1 VIILRYG
8 ELYWCWVNRQLLTDE
23 GPATQDF
30 VEDLRETLLQDP
42 LELVEEEEHLVAEIA
57 VRICYELTNGIP
69 SSWRYQGYKTL
80 WALYK
85 TPIGRHCLQDL
96 VRTGDLVKKLAR
108 KVFNT

>member
-1 VIILRYG
+1 MVNLTG
-8 ELYWCWVNRQLLTDE
+8 WVNRQLLTDE

-96 VRTGDLVKKLAR
+96 VRTGDLVKNLAS
-108 KVFNT
+108 KAFNT